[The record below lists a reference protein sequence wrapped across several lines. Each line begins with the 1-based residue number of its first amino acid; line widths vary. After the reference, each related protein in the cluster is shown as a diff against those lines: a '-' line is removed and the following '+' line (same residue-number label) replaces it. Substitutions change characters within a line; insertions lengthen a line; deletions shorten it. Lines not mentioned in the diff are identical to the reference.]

1 MAAAKEEPI
10 ELVAVAPP
18 HFMLGSVWPLLA
30 DNGKRKRRSCCGGRI
45 TTLNTATSSV
55 ELHLRLEHGGDGA
68 RVVFLVIGALGRVL
82 RLLLWLLGQ
91 AHVTTMEVADNDD
104 PSEREGATSPRSLPA
119 VDEFSQITIGLHA
132 SPSNKRARHRIFPS
146 SSSSS
151 AVRLSRPS
159 PHRGADDAT
168 RCGHLGLVRAHP
180 GLRDLNAALT
190 TTTTSG
196 GSADASFFLDAAHAL
211 AASALRVP
219 TITGGAIR
227 LMVSDRI
234 PKKLAAAESK
244 GDSKAAVHLR
254 LELATL
260 HAREGRLDEAL
271 AAAVQLA
278 RDNPG
283 DIRPR
288 LAAAALCCLH
298 GRSGTAFEW
307 LKSVPESARRFKT
320 SDRFVTIVVYA
331 MPGSSPQRVEE
342 GVDGMVVDVAAAIA
356 EDTLS
361 MKLEEGEWSTL
372 ERLELAVLGRL
383 LRRFVSKRFAAAA
396 YPEFKSWTWTRPPP
410 PPINATES
418 QLNKALVLCSQAMLA
433 PVLGARP
440 LCGERLRE
448 AMQRYRAAVA
458 RDPSDRRAYELA
470 AALCSIAGHAAEERD
485 AWLRGEERHC
495 DRGRGATAGRGG
507 GLQLQ
512 ALLDEQV
519 AAAALGLGGDRT
531 ARDPHRGRV
540 LAAAWR
546 EVDAGLAAALRDG
559 DHLTM
564 AERAQLRG
572 LRCVLRAKMQPLLDT
587 AANSTGPDNSPQQR
601 SH

>member
-1 MAAAKEEPI
+1 MSVSRFLRRAALTTAMAGAAAT
-10 ELVAVAPP
+10 
-18 HFMLGSVWPLLA
+18 LA
-30 DNGKRKRRSCCGGRI
+30 LSKAEQCGV
-45 TTLNTATSSV
+45 S
-55 ELHLRLEHGGDGA
+55 
-68 RVVFLVIGALGRVL
+68 
-82 RLLLWLLGQ
+82 
-91 AHVTTMEVADNDD
+91 
-104 PSEREGATSPRSLPA
+104 
-119 VDEFSQITIGLHA
+119 
-132 SPSNKRARHRIFPS
+132 
-146 SSSSS
+146 
-151 AVRLSRPS
+151 VRLSRPS

-448 AMQRYRAAVA
+448 VRAVADAEAEADASAAVVDVNLLLAFLAIRDGRFDEAMQRYRAAVA

-519 AAAALGLGGDRT
+519 VAAALGLGGDRT

>member
-1 MAAAKEEPI
+1 MSVSRFLRRAALTTAMAGAAAT
-10 ELVAVAPP
+10 
-18 HFMLGSVWPLLA
+18 LA
-30 DNGKRKRRSCCGGRI
+30 LSKAEQCGV
-45 TTLNTATSSV
+45 S
-55 ELHLRLEHGGDGA
+55 
-68 RVVFLVIGALGRVL
+68 
-82 RLLLWLLGQ
+82 
-91 AHVTTMEVADNDD
+91 
-104 PSEREGATSPRSLPA
+104 
-119 VDEFSQITIGLHA
+119 
-132 SPSNKRARHRIFPS
+132 
-146 SSSSS
+146 
-151 AVRLSRPS
+151 VRLSRLS

-372 ERLELAVLGRL
+372 ERLELA
-383 LRRFVSKRFAAAA
+383 
-396 YPEFKSWTWTRPPP
+396 
-410 PPINATES
+410 
-418 QLNKALVLCSQAMLA
+418 AMLA

-440 LCGERLRE
+440 LCGERLREVRAVAERALADAEAEADASAAVVDVNLLLAFLAIRDGRFDE

-519 AAAALGLGGDRT
+519 VAAALGLGGDRT

>member
-1 MAAAKEEPI
+1 MAGAAAT
-10 ELVAVAPP
+10 
-18 HFMLGSVWPLLA
+18 LA
-30 DNGKRKRRSCCGGRI
+30 LSKAEQCGV
-45 TTLNTATSSV
+45 S
-55 ELHLRLEHGGDGA
+55 
-68 RVVFLVIGALGRVL
+68 
-82 RLLLWLLGQ
+82 
-91 AHVTTMEVADNDD
+91 
-104 PSEREGATSPRSLPA
+104 
-119 VDEFSQITIGLHA
+119 
-132 SPSNKRARHRIFPS
+132 
-146 SSSSS
+146 
-151 AVRLSRPS
+151 VRLSRPS

-227 LMVSDRI
+227 LM
-234 PKKLAAAESK
+234 

-448 AMQRYRAAVA
+448 VRAVADAEAEADASAAVVDVNLLLAFLAIRDGRFDEAMQRYRAAVA

-519 AAAALGLGGDRT
+519 VAAALGLGGDRT